1 MIEVLVVGYGVMT
14 RGILPHLLRN
24 GEMSVFLMSRH
35 LTSPPYPEVRL
46 IQETDLESLG
56 DSGVDAELTVCRPDV
71 VLGCFENDA
80 ASRDFWTSP
89 HVTAAIARNGSA
101 CIEMSTLS
109 PAWIDA
115 WHGHIRKAGGVAV
128 ECPVT
133 GSRSGAAE
141 GTLSAFVHQSVADAR
156 VETVLNTFTRQRY
169 SFGTA
174 GHPTRFKLVYNAWG
188 AALLHSLTAFVP
200 ALRTTLAD
208 DFDVAARIL
217 SSDGWM
223 SLVCA
228 SKLDRMVE
236 SRFGDPDFALRH
248 MVKDLRY
255 ARGVLPE
262 PNPLLDLVHDS
273 FAQALAVHGDEAD
286 YTAVTASGIGRS

>member
-1 MIEVLVVGYGVMT
+1 MLDVLVVGYGLMT
-14 RGILPHLLRN
+14 RGILPHLLRR
-24 GEMSVFLMSRH
+24 EELSVSLMSRH

-46 IQETDLESLG
+46 
-56 DSGVDAELTVCRPDV
+56 VRAAELERPDAI
-71 VLGCFENDA
+71 LGCFEDDD

-89 HVTAAIARNGSA
+89 HVTEAVARGHSA

-109 PAWIDA
+109 PSWIDA
-115 WHGHIRKAGGVAV
+115 WHGHIRESGGVAV

-133 GSRSGAAE
+133 GSRSGAAD
-141 GTLSAFVHQSVADAR
+141 GTLSAFVHQSAYDAR
-156 VETVLNTFTRQRY
+156 VETVLNAFTRQRY
-169 SFGTA
+169 SFGSA

-200 ALRTTLAD
+200 TLRTVLDD

-223 SLVCA
+223 APVCA

-236 SRFGDPDFALRH
+236 SRFDDPDFALRH

-255 ARGVLPE
+255 AHDVLP
-262 PNPLLDLVHDS
+262 PPHPLLDLVHDS
-273 FAQALAVHGDEAD
+273 FTRALSAHGGDAD
-286 YTAVTASGIGRS
+286 YTAVTGTGTGTGAGTATATGSGRS